1 MMISCLCVRKSKSH
15 LFNIC
20 CFCVDIVGALVAV
33 SLDWA
38 ASYHWQHV
46 KQNAFTIVI
55 VMMMMRIV
63 VIMRILRMIMV
74 VMIHNKTALL
84 VLDGFPSSNPPR
96 SWWWLI
102 TIITSRIINEE
113 LRITCN
119 DSLHWPLIC
128 NWHTGN
134 DHNYH
139 RCLNV
144 LRL

>member
-1 MMISCLCVRKSKSH
+1 MMISRLCIRKNKSH

-20 CFCVDIVGALVAV
+20 CFCVDILGALVAV
-33 SLDWA
+33 PLDWA

-55 VMMMMRIV
+55 VMMMMIV

-96 SWWWLI
+96 S
-102 TIITSRIINEE
+102 
-113 LRITCN
+113 
-119 DSLHWPLIC
+119 
-128 NWHTGN
+128 
-134 DHNYH
+134 
-139 RCLNV
+139 
-144 LRL
+144 

>member
-1 MMISCLCVRKSKSH
+1 MMISRLCIRKNKSH

-55 VMMMMRIV
+55 VM
-63 VIMRILRMIMV
+63 IMRILRMIMV

-84 VLDGFPSSNPPR
+84 VLDGFPSSNPPK
-96 SWWWLI
+96 S
-102 TIITSRIINEE
+102 
-113 LRITCN
+113 
-119 DSLHWPLIC
+119 
-128 NWHTGN
+128 
-134 DHNYH
+134 
-139 RCLNV
+139 
-144 LRL
+144 

>member
-1 MMISCLCVRKSKSH
+1 MMISRLSIRKNKSH

-33 SLDWA
+33 PLDWA

-55 VMMMMRIV
+55 VM
-63 VIMRILRMIMV
+63 IMRILRMIMV

-96 SWWWLI
+96 S
-102 TIITSRIINEE
+102 
-113 LRITCN
+113 
-119 DSLHWPLIC
+119 
-128 NWHTGN
+128 
-134 DHNYH
+134 
-139 RCLNV
+139 
-144 LRL
+144 